1 VNILDTLRNSLDCAL
16 LEHDH
21 GDIEPLRQASVY
33 ADGLAGKEPSAA
45 DAEELRKL
53 IQRAIWESPLDF
65 SEESPNH
72 PLTVAWRTN
81 HQLYCA
87 TRPFPVGT
95 RVALQNDARVVG
107 TVSYIREDNG
117 KTEVRWDDGL
127 MFGYKN
133 PETDL
138 VLTDKE
144 MDHGAQQQ

>member
-1 VNILDTLRNSLDCAL
+1 
-16 LEHDH
+16 
-21 GDIEPLRQASVY
+21 
-33 ADGLAGKEPSAA
+33 
-45 DAEELRKL
+45 
-53 IQRAIWESPLDF
+53 
-65 SEESPNH
+65 
-72 PLTVAWRTN
+72 
-81 HQLYCA
+81 
-87 TRPFPVGT
+87 VGT

-144 MDHGAQQQ
+144 IDHGAQQQ